1 MQMTDGMMKRLAC
14 LIIVSGD
21 DFGDVS
27 NMAQRCNKDAQ
38 VCTCPHEPL
47 PTNPQG
53 RLSCS
58 SQTGAKLVRTQYR

>member
-1 MQMTDGMMKRLAC
+1 MSDDMMKRLAC
-14 LIIVSGD
+14 LIIVID

-27 NMAQRCNKDAQ
+27 NMAQQCNKAAH
-38 VCTCPHEPL
+38 VLHESL

>member
-1 MQMTDGMMKRLAC
+1 MQMTDGIMKRLAC

-38 VCTCPHEPL
+38 VCTC
-47 PTNPQG
+47 
-53 RLSCS
+53 S
-58 SQTGAKLVRTQYR
+58 A

>member
-38 VCTCPHEPL
+38 VCMSL
-47 PTNPQG
+47 YQ
-53 RLSCS
+53 
-58 SQTGAKLVRTQYR
+58 QTHRGDYPVVLKLVLNW

>member
-1 MQMTDGMMKRLAC
+1 MQMSDDMMKRLAC

-27 NMAQRCNKDAQ
+27 NMAQRCNKDAH
-38 VCTCPHEPL
+38 VLHESL